1 MILLRNR
8 ILLPACAALWI
19 AASAL
24 SAQTA
29 RSLDGVIDVH
39 IHPAPDVV
47 PRKID
52 AIDLARLAKERGM
65 RAIVLKNH
73 YQSTAPLAWAARKA
87 VPGIEIYGGIAL
99 NLAVGGVNP
108 EAVERMAA
116 FEGGF
121 GRVVWMPT
129 FDAEN
134 QVRFSGQDRPF
145 APVSKDG
152 ALLPEVREVIAV
164 VARRGLSLG
173 TGHVSTDE
181 ALMIIEEARR
191 QGVERIVVTH
201 AMLAPTRMT
210 IAAMRRAAEM
220 GAFVE
225 FSCNGLIGRNKES
238 ETSDYARAIREVGP
252 RSCILSSDLGQPDNP
267 PPPDGLADFLD
278 ALEKEGLTP
287 DEIDLMS
294 KMNPARFLGLN

>member
-1 MILLRNR
+1 MIALHKATAPLL
-8 ILLPACAALWI
+8 CAVLWI
-19 AASAL
+19 TASAFG
-24 SAQTA
+24 A
-29 RSLDGVIDVH
+29 RTTRPLDGVIDVH

-52 AIDLARLAKERGM
+52 AVDLARLAKERGM

-87 VPGIEIYGGIAL
+87 VPGIEIFGGIAL

-116 FEGGF
+116 VEGGF

-173 TGHVSTDE
+173 TGHVSPEE

-201 AMLAPTRMT
+201 AMLSPARMT
-210 IAAMRRAAEM
+210 IPTMRRAAEL

-225 FSCNGLIGRNKES
+225 FSYNGLIGRNKES
-238 ETSDYARAIREVGP
+238 EASDYARAIREVGP
-252 RSCILSSDLGQPDNP
+252 RFCILSSDLGQPDNP

-278 ALEKEGLTP
+278 ALEKEGLTRE
-287 DEIDLMS
+287 DIDLMS
-294 KMNPARFLGLN
+294 KTNPARFLGLN

>member
-1 MILLRNR
+1 MIAPHKKITPLL
-8 ILLPACAALWI
+8 CAALWL
-19 AASAL
+19 AASAFG
-24 SAQTA
+24 ARTA

-87 VPGIEIYGGIAL
+87 IPGIEIYGGIAL
-99 NLAVGGVNP
+99 NLAVGGVNA

-116 FEGGF
+116 VEGGF

-134 QVRFSGQDRPF
+134 QVRFSGQVRPF

-173 TGHVSTDE
+173 TGHVSPEE

-191 QGVERIVVTH
+191 QGVEGIIVTH

-210 IAAMRRAAEM
+210 IPAMRRAAEA

-225 FSCNGLIGRNKES
+225 FSYNGLVGRNKES
-238 ETSDYARAIREVGP
+238 EASDYARAIREVGP
-252 RSCILSSDLGQPDNP
+252 RFCILSSDLGQPDNP

-278 ALEKEGLTP
+278 VLEKEGLTRE
-287 DEIDLMS
+287 EIDLMS
-294 KMNPARFLGLN
+294 KTNPARFLGLN

>member
-1 MILLRNR
+1 MMRS
-8 ILLPACAALWI
+8 PAKAFSLFCAALWL
-19 AASAL
+19 AAFAFG
-24 SAQTA
+24 ARTA
-29 RSLDGVIDVH
+29 RPLDGVIDVH

-52 AIDLARLAKERGM
+52 AIDLARMAKGRGM

-87 VPGIEIYGGIAL
+87 VPGIEIFGGIAL

-108 EAVERMAA
+108 EAVERMASV
-116 FEGGF
+116 EGGL

-145 APVSKDG
+145 ARLSKDG
-152 ALLPEVREVIAV
+152 KLLPEVLEVIAV
-164 VARRGLSLG
+164 IARRGLSLG
-173 TGHVSTDE
+173 TGHSSPEE
-181 ALMIIEEARR
+181 ALMIIQEARR
-191 QGVERIVVTH
+191 RGVARIAVTH

-210 IAAMRRAAEM
+210 IPMMRRAAEL

-225 FSCNGLIGRNKES
+225 FSYNGLVGPNKES
-238 ETSDYARAIREVGP
+238 EAADYARAIREVGP

-267 PPPDGLADFLD
+267 LPPDGLADFLE
-278 ALEKEGLTP
+278 ALEREGLTSE
-287 DEIDLMS
+287 DIDLMS
-294 KMNPARFLGLN
+294 KTNPARFLGLE